1 MSDDKTR
8 RSPEDNQQVDIDD
21 PKEIANWCRSFDC
34 NEGDL
39 RAAVI
44 AVGKSEKAIRQYFE
58 SLD

>member
-21 PKEIANWCRSFDC
+21 PKEIANWCKSFAC

-39 RAAVI
+39 RVAVMS
-44 AVGKSEKAIRQYFE
+44 VGKSVCALKKYF
-58 SLD
+58 SK